1 MNLAVTAVL
10 FVVLFSVNGWLFV
23 RLQGIPQQKND
34 SDCGVFVLEVRLP
47 LLPFSWLHLECPP
60 VPHLTRASTHAS
72 KMFKVPLFVP
82 DGEFDVRRGTS
93 ALPV

>member
-1 MNLAVTAVL
+1 MGGFLL
-10 FVVLFSVNGWLFV
+10 

-47 LLPFSWLHLECPP
+47 LLPLSWLRLERPA
-60 VPHLTRASTHAS
+60 VPHLTRASPHAS

-82 DGEFDVRRGTS
+82 DGDSDVQRGTS
-93 ALPV
+93 AIPV